1 MRQSNLE
8 LLRLSAMFLVLV
20 VHAAFFSLGWPK
32 ADIIRISPLEETMIA
47 LAESFSIICV
57 NVFIL
62 ISGWFGIKP
71 KIKSLS
77 NFLFQVFF
85 FLFGIYFVM
94 VLTGFSSFSI
104 KGVLECFTITP
115 LNWFIKVYLTLFFI
129 SPVLNAFVNHADKR
143 TFKYVLITFFT
154 FQTVYGWTGLS
165 PHYQGGYSTISF
177 IGLYLLARYLKIY
190 KPSFSTKPQ
199 FIYICVYMILAF
211 LLTVLTILPAY
222 LPITD
227 KIVDFMI
234 PKLYQ
239 YICPLVIAESLA
251 FFFIFEKMNIS
262 SKYGKII
269 NKIAISNFAVFL
281 LHTNPNV
288 VDAIYRKNIKYLY
301 TYTDSTFV
309 NVILIGGLIL
319 FFFFF
324 AILLDQV
331 RILLWNRLS
340 GSVENVLH
348 SLAYRILDKW

>member
-1 MRQSNLE
+1 M
-8 LLRLSAMFLVLV
+8 
-20 VHAAFFSLGWPK
+20 
-32 ADIIRISPLEETMIA
+32 EETMITF
-47 LAESFSIICV
+47 AESFSIICV

-85 FLFGIYFVM
+85 FLFGIYLVM
-94 VLTGFSSFSI
+94 ILTGFSSFSI
-104 KGVLECFTITP
+104 KGILECFTITP
-115 LNWFIKVYLTLFFI
+115 WNWFIKVYLTLFFI
-129 SPVLNAFVNHADKR
+129 SPVLNAFVDHADKR

-190 KPSFSTKPQ
+190 RPSFSMKSQ
-199 FIYICVYMILAF
+199 LVYIYTYIGFVF
-211 LLTVLTILPAY
+211 LLTALTILPAY
-222 LPITD
+222 LPISD

-251 FFFIFEKMNIS
+251 FFFIFEKMHVS
-262 SKYGKII
+262 SKCANII

-288 VDAIYRKNIKYLY
+288 VDAVYRKNIKYLY
-301 TYTDSTFV
+301 TYTDSMFV
-309 NVILIGGLIL
+309 NVMLIGGLIL
-319 FFFFF
+319 FFFFL
-324 AILLDQV
+324 AILLDQI
-331 RILLWNRLS
+331 RLLLWNRLS
-340 GSVENVLH
+340 VRVENALH
-348 SLAYRILDKW
+348 SLAHKILDK